1 MTSLTRHFIPIVI
14 ATAFGTSAYVVGL
27 RMIWNQDIGSELAF
41 VVFAAATSLCIAYPL
56 VYLPSFRLLTR
67 RLHGSRPYIMFPLLG
82 VVLGVAPVLI
92 INVRWGGNLTS
103 MLSPESQLFYI
114 LFAGVG
120 VVLGCAYP
128 FVDWRYCDQ
137 QRVDGHGT

>member
-1 MTSLTRHFIPIVI
+1 
-14 ATAFGTSAYVVGL
+14 
-27 RMIWNQDIGSELAF
+27 MIWNEDITGELAA

-56 VYLPSFRLLTR
+56 VYLPSFRLLAR
-67 RLHGSRPYIMFPLLG
+67 RLHGSRPYILFPLLG

-92 INVRWGGNLTS
+92 INLRWGGNLTT

-120 VVLGCAYP
+120 VVLGGAYP
-128 FVDWRYCDQ
+128 LVDRRYCDQ
-137 QRVDGHGT
+137 QRTDGRAT